1 MKKLSLLAAMGFA
14 TETEKK
20 KNKYSVQMEGE
31 KDICTTMY
39 FNNKEKSIFII

>member
-1 MKKLSLLAAMGFA
+1 MERFKEVFGGNRE
-14 TETEKK
+14 ETRPISG
-20 KNKYSVQMEGE
+20 NKYSLQMEGE